1 LRIVRGARSPAKAA
15 ARLDA
20 GRGRPRAPGREH
32 PDRRRRRQRTEA
44 VEELSKLA
52 GRRREWALAQL
63 TRAADA
69 FAEGRDRDALRLLR
83 PLRDA
88 YPGAAGVRE
97 LLGLALYRSG
107 QYAAAARELEAYEE
121 LTGAVDAHPVLMDC
135 ARAARDYEQVDA
147 LWTELAAASPSA
159 ELVTEGRIVLAG
171 SLADRG
177 RVRDAIAR
185 LERRA
190 APPRHP
196 REHHLRLWYALGD
209 LYERAGDLPLARAR
223 FELVRRHAP
232 DFADVAERLA
242 ALS

>member
-1 LRIVRGARSPAKAA
+1 M
-15 ARLDA
+15 
-20 GRGRPRAPGREH
+20 
-32 PDRRRRRQRTEA
+32 
-44 VEELSKLA
+44 A
-52 GRRREWALAQL
+52 GRRREWSIGQLA
-63 TRAADA
+63 RAADA

-88 YPGAAGVRE
+88 YPDAAGVRE
-97 LLGLALYRSG
+97 LLGLALYRTG
-107 QYAAAARELEAYEE
+107 QYAAAARELDAYAG
-121 LTGAVDAHPVLMDC
+121 LTGSVDQHPVRMDC
-135 ARAARDYEQVDA
+135 ARAARDYEHVEE
-147 LWTELAAASPSA
+147 LWAELAAASPSA

-190 APPRHP
+190 TPPRQP

-209 LYERAGDLPLARAR
+209 LYERAGELPLARAR
-223 FELVRRHAP
+223 FEQVRRSAP